1 MLPQILKYTFK
12 DNFLVQYVE
21 ARDYSMCVNVLQQIK
36 TFGIVPGSG
45 FDYAQS
51 LIKGPGVA

>member
-1 MLPQILKYTFK
+1 MPQKVKRAFK
-12 DNFLVQYVE
+12 VTILVQYVE

-45 FDYAQS
+45 FVDYA
-51 LIKGPGVA
+51 